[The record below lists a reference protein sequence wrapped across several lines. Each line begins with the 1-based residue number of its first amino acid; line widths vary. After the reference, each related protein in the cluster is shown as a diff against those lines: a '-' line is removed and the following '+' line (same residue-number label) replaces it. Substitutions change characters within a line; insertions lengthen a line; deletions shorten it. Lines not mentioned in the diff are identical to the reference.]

1 MQLRNFVR
9 RHKWRLRPLKRVV
22 LPLRNLKRAAVEV
35 LRTPP
40 RVKSSSEYAGPS
52 LIARREIHP
61 AESVTSLTSGS
72 PPAFSEPA
80 WIFELRD
87 IDFWGR
93 YGGSVLTKDNFLL
106 SDLSPDVWGTQNHPI
121 FSRLSLPKKRSLG
134 GRTAIAVTPEAPG
147 NYYHWLIDLLPRIAA
162 LRTHG
167 DLESFDRLLINGSGA
182 PYEKSTLK
190 ALRVPPNKIM
200 YVDASDRF
208 QIEKATITS
217 MDHASKVVAP
227 WKIKTLGRLR
237 DSLPGAEGAGA
248 RRLYVSRKHAAVR
261 RVENEPEFENLLRDQ
276 GFTSVAPESHPWADQ
291 VRMFA
296 NAEVVL
302 APHGAAL
309 ANIAFC
315 KPGTLIAEINTTA
328 GYRDFF
334 LQLAAAASLR
344 YRLLEAQPR
353 VAGSTT
359 SLRAV
364 ENEDMIVD
372 LDTLREFLRSL

>member
-40 RVKSSSEYAGPS
+40 RIKPTSEYAGPS
-52 LIARREIHP
+52 LIARHEIHP
-61 AESVTSLTSGS
+61 AESVTSLTSDS
-72 PPAFSEPA
+72 SAALSESA

-87 IDFWGR
+87 IDFWAR
-93 YGGSVLTKDNFLL
+93 YGGSVVTRDNFLL
-106 SDLSPDVWGTQNHPI
+106 SDLSPEVWGARNHPI
-121 FSRLSLPKKRSLG
+121 FSSLSLPKKRSLG

-147 NYYHWLIDLLPRIAA
+147 NYYHWLIDLLPRVAT
-162 LRTHG
+162 LRAHDKQG
-167 DLESFDRLLINGSGA
+167 SFDRLLINGGGA
-182 PYEKSTLK
+182 PYEKATLQ
-190 ALRVPPNKIM
+190 ALGVPADKIV

-208 QIEKATITS
+208 QIENAAVTS

-227 WKIKTLGRLR
+227 WKIKILRRLR
-237 DSLPGAEGAGA
+237 DSVPRAEGVGA

-261 RVENEPEFENLLRDQ
+261 RVENEPEFEKMLSDQ
-276 GFTSVAPESHPWADQ
+276 GFTTVAPESQPWANQ

-296 NAEVVL
+296 DAEVVL

-315 KPGTLIAEINTTA
+315 KPGTLIAEINTA
-328 GYRDFF
+328 VGYRDFF
-334 LQLAAAASLR
+334 LQLAASAGLR
-344 YRLLEAQPR
+344 YRLLEAR
-353 VAGSTT
+353 ARIAGSAT
-359 SLRAV
+359 SFRAV
-364 ENEDMIVD
+364 ENEDMIFD